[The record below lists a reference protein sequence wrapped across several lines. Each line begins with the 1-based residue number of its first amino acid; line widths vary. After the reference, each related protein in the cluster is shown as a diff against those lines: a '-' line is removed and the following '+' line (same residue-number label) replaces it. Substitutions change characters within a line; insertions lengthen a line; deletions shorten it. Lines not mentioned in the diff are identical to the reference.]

1 MEFLSYLITGI
12 SLGSIYAIIAL
23 GYTMVYG
30 IAKMLNFAHG
40 DVIMVGAYVSFY
52 VTMFAGSNLLG
63 EDPSALTT
71 GAVAL
76 VSVLLAMVVCT
87 VLGVVIEGLAYRP
100 LRQAGSLAVLITAI
114 GVSYFLQNAAQL
126 LFGANPKNFTP
137 VVSGQLT
144 LFDGQLRISYVAL
157 LTITACVVIMLG
169 LTAFTGKSKMGKAM
183 RACSEDRG
191 AAQLMGINVNAT
203 ISMTFAIGSALA
215 AIAGV
220 LLCSYSP
227 VLQPTTGSMPG
238 IKAFTAA
245 VFGGI
250 GSIPG
255 AFLGGL
261 LLGVIE
267 AMAQAY
273 ISTQLSNTILFAVL
287 IVVLLVKP
295 SGLLGKYVPEKVW
308 GGGMKG
314 YFKNMKTITKVD
326 FATYL
331 GVILA
336 FIVVS
341 VCQAQG
347 LVNRSLG
354 GMLVPIC
361 CYVCMSISL
370 NLTVGILGELS
381 LGHAGFMSVGAFSG
395 IIAAMSL
402 QSAVP
407 NDLVRMI
414 VALVVGAFFAAIVG
428 FIVGIPVL
436 RLRGDYL
443 AIVTLAFG
451 EIIKDLINCLLVGWD
466 ENGLHIALNVDG
478 TKSMSSLGLSEN
490 GIEIIK
496 GAQGA
501 TGNARIATFAMGF
514 ALVMITLVVV
524 LNLVRS
530 RTGRAI
536 MAIRDNRIAAESV
549 GINVTKYKLI
559 AFVTS
564 ASLAGAAGALF
575 GLNYSNVTAVQFDF
589 NTSILVLV
597 YVVLGGLGNIWGS
610 IVATVVLY
618 VLPEALRQFSDYR
631 MLVYAIVLILVML
644 ATNNPQV
651 RTLISRIIPR
661 RKGAAL
667 DE

>member
-1 MEFLSYLITGI
+1 
-12 SLGSIYAIIAL
+12 
-23 GYTMVYG
+23 
-30 IAKMLNFAHG
+30 
-40 DVIMVGAYVSFY
+40 
-52 VTMFAGSNLLG
+52 
-63 EDPSALTT
+63 
-71 GAVAL
+71 
-76 VSVLLAMVVCT
+76 
-87 VLGVVIEGLAYRP
+87 
-100 LRQAGSLAVLITAI
+100 
-114 GVSYFLQNAAQL
+114 
-126 LFGANPKNFTP
+126 
-137 VVSGQLT
+137 
-144 LFDGQLRISYVAL
+144 
-157 LTITACVVIMLG
+157 
-169 LTAFTGKSKMGKAM
+169 
-183 RACSEDRG
+183 
-191 AAQLMGINVNAT
+191 
-203 ISMTFAIGSALA
+203 
-215 AIAGV
+215 
-220 LLCSYSP
+220 
-227 VLQPTTGSMPG
+227 
-238 IKAFTAA
+238 
-245 VFGGI
+245 
-250 GSIPG
+250 
-255 AFLGGL
+255 
-261 LLGVIE
+261 
-267 AMAQAY
+267 
-273 ISTQLSNTILFAVL
+273 
-287 IVVLLVKP
+287 
-295 SGLLGKYVPEKVW
+295 
-308 GGGMKG
+308 MKG

-414 VALVVGAFFAAIVG
+414 VALAVAMLVGAVCAGIAG
-428 FIVGIPVL
+428 FIVGVPVL

-451 EIIKDLINCLLVGWD
+451 EIIRDVINCLLVGWD

-564 ASLAGAAGALF
+564 AAMAGAAGALYA
-575 GLNYSNVTAVQFDF
+575 LNYSSIVPKKFDF
-589 NTSILVLV
+589 NTSILILV
-597 YVVLGGLGNIWGS
+597 FVVLGGLGNMWGS
-610 IVATVVLY
+610 IIATVVLY

>member
-1 MEFLSYLITGI
+1 
-12 SLGSIYAIIAL
+12 
-23 GYTMVYG
+23 
-30 IAKMLNFAHG
+30 
-40 DVIMVGAYVSFY
+40 
-52 VTMFAGSNLLG
+52 
-63 EDPSALTT
+63 
-71 GAVAL
+71 
-76 VSVLLAMVVCT
+76 
-87 VLGVVIEGLAYRP
+87 
-100 LRQAGSLAVLITAI
+100 
-114 GVSYFLQNAAQL
+114 
-126 LFGANPKNFTP
+126 
-137 VVSGQLT
+137 
-144 LFDGQLRISYVAL
+144 
-157 LTITACVVIMLG
+157 
-169 LTAFTGKSKMGKAM
+169 
-183 RACSEDRG
+183 
-191 AAQLMGINVNAT
+191 
-203 ISMTFAIGSALA
+203 
-215 AIAGV
+215 
-220 LLCSYSP
+220 
-227 VLQPTTGSMPG
+227 
-238 IKAFTAA
+238 
-245 VFGGI
+245 
-250 GSIPG
+250 
-255 AFLGGL
+255 
-261 LLGVIE
+261 
-267 AMAQAY
+267 
-273 ISTQLSNTILFAVL
+273 
-287 IVVLLVKP
+287 
-295 SGLLGKYVPEKVW
+295 
-308 GGGMKG
+308 MKG

-407 NDLVRMI
+407 NDLVRM
-414 VALVVGAFFAAIVG
+414 
-428 FIVGIPVL
+428 IVGIPVL